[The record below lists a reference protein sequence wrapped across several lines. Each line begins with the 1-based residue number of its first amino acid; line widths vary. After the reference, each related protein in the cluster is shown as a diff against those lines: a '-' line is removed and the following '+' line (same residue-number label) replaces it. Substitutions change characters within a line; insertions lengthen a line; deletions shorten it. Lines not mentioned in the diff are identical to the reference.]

1 MIRTRL
7 TWVIV
12 GAVVALLIAA
22 GVDALRS
29 SDRESSA
36 PTTTASTTTVGRR
49 AGSTLPRCTREQVAV
64 SIEIRKGV
72 ATIVVRHVGANPCDL
87 RYRRF
92 RLTIRDRAGNVI
104 GQWGGARFGG
114 DFSPGSE
121 QTFSLPAVW
130 HCDRRGPFLALAT
143 VGPYGARR
151 SKLSR
156 SEITCAREG

>member
-72 ATIVVRHVGANPCDL
+72 ATIVVRHVGANPL
-87 RYRRF
+87 
-92 RLTIRDRAGNVI
+92 
-104 GQWGGARFGG
+104 
-114 DFSPGSE
+114 
-121 QTFSLPAVW
+121 
-130 HCDRRGPFLALAT
+130 
-143 VGPYGARR
+143 
-151 SKLSR
+151 
-156 SEITCAREG
+156 